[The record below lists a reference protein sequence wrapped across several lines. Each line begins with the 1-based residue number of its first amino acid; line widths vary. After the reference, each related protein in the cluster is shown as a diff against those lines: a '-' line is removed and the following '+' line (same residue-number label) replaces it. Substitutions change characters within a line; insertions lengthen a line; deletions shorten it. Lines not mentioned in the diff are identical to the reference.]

1 MQRFGDAFVTRE
13 RQLLSAAGLAAIAV
27 TIALGGLDATQTRAQ
42 SQSQNAAPTPYEFEV
57 ASIKPSNPDASGGYM
72 TNLARA
78 SDRFSARNLDLMKLI
93 RAAYGIPMGA
103 EDSRITGGPNWLR
116 FEKYDVDAKIDSAV
130 VDELKTRSQDQ
141 RTLAQQQM
149 LQVLLADRCK
159 LAIRRETK
167 DLAIYTLVNAKS
179 GPKLQDANPGET
191 SSLSLAGD
199 GATRSITGQ
208 ARSIAS
214 FVQALSV
221 ALGCPVVDKTGLAS
235 KYDFKLEWTP
245 DDNHEQSSSAGAPND
260 RPASPPDFNAPSI
273 YEAIQE
279 QLGLKLVS
287 GKGPVEVFV
296 IDHVER
302 PSAN

>member
-1 MQRFGDAFVTRE
+1 MQRIGDGFGTR
-13 RQLLSAAGLAAIAV
+13 RRRLFSAARVVAIAV
-27 TIALGGLDATQTRAQ
+27 PIALGALDTTQIRAQ

-57 ASIKPSNPDASGGYM
+57 ASIKPSNPDAPGGYL

-78 SDRFSARNLDLMKLI
+78 SDRFSARNLELMKLI

-116 FEKYDVDAKIDSAV
+116 FEKYDVDAKIDSSV
-130 VDELKTRSQDQ
+130 VDELKALSQDQ

-149 LQVLLADRCK
+149 LRALLADRCK
-159 LAIRRETK
+159 LAIHREIK
-167 DLAIYTLVNAKS
+167 DLAIYTLVIVKDNQ
-179 GPKLQDANPGET
+179 KLQDAKPGET
-191 SSLSLAGD
+191 TSLSFGGD
-199 GATRSITGQ
+199 GETRSITGQ

-214 FVQALSV
+214 LVQALSV
-221 ALGCPVVDKTGLAS
+221 VLGCPVLDRTGLAG
-235 KYDFKLEWTP
+235 KYDFKLGWTP
-245 DDNHEQSSSAGAPND
+245 DDDQVQSLSPGAPKD
-260 RPASPPDFNAPSI
+260 RPASPLDSNAPAI
-273 YEAIQE
+273 FEAIQE